1 MKVCLVGY
9 EGSKKIISASS
20 YLINKYLPKEFDVYF
35 LNYGKYE
42 GDLING
48 SYIEL
53 DTEQKG
59 GFSSWSKYLIEYL
72 SSLKDKFIVF
82 SLDDYLLSKPLDKNK
97 FNILLDEMKNDLS
110 IGSSKLGISPTY
122 RVNDYDT
129 YSGDLFLLKKTAEYS
144 ATTQYNIWDRK
155 FLIEVLYKIS
165 SPWEFEGE
173 GSSYISNQTDRKVI
187 GSLNMPLRYPEPSSL
202 SSRHPGQVNVFGNHI
217 EDIEKC
223 ISLGYLNED
232 DLIMGQWGG
241 YPVKSYIECKHK
253 PLLALEFCPPGEREY
268 YSLLYY
274 TIL

>member
-20 YLINKYLPKEFDVYF
+20 YLVDKYLPKEFDVYF
-35 LNYGKYE
+35 LNYGKYN
-42 GDLING
+42 GDIIRG
-48 SYIEL
+48 SYVEL

-59 GFSSWSKYLIEYL
+59 GSNSWSKYIIEYL
-72 SSLKDKFIVF
+72 SSLKDEFIIF
-82 SLDDYLLSKPLDKNK
+82 SLDDYLLGKHLDVSE
-97 FNILLDEMKNDLS
+97 FNTILDEMKNDPL

-122 RVNDYDT
+122 RTNDYDT
-129 YSGDLFLLKKTAEYS
+129 YSGNLFLLKKTAGYS

-155 FLIEVLYKIS
+155 FLIEVLSQIS
-165 SPWEFEGE
+165 SPWQFEGE

-202 SSRHPGQVNVFGNHI
+202 SSRHPGQVNVFGNRI
-217 EDIEKC
+217 SDIEKC
-223 ISLGYLNED
+223 ISLGYLNEQ

-253 PLLALEFCPPGEREY
+253 PLSALDFCPPGEREY
-268 YSLLYY
+268 YSLLFY